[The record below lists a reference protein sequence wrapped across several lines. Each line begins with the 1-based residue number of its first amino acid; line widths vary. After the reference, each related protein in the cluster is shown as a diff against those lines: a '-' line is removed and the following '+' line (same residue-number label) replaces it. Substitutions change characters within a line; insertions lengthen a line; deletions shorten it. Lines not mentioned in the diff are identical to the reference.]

1 MTSLLILAT
10 LYLLVTL
17 VVILIIDRSVGIM
30 FPASGKESRTATRR
44 PLPDVSKQS
53 SAPH

>member
-1 MTSLLILAT
+1 MTSLLVLAT
-10 LYLLVTL
+10 LYLMAAL

-30 FPASGKESRTATRR
+30 FPASGKERRVAASRA
-44 PLPDVSKQS
+44 LPDGPKQS

>member
-10 LYLLVTL
+10 LYLLATL

-30 FPASGKESRTATRR
+30 FPASGKVRRVADHR
-44 PLPDVSKQS
+44 PLPDVPKQS
-53 SAPH
+53 PAPH

>member
-10 LYLLVTL
+10 LYLLATL

-30 FPASGKESRTATRR
+30 FPASGKERR
-44 PLPDVSKQS
+44 VAAHRPIADVQKHSPAS
-53 SAPH
+53 H